1 MIAMKQRMLRMALAT
16 FVVLAAGCASGGG
29 GAGSTGE
36 AGVSTEIMVENIHP
50 GSEAIQIFIMPDGGV
65 ARTPIGNVPQG
76 ETRTF
81 TWEGATGQHRLIA
94 VRAIGEV
101 TSDRININHNQD
113 FTWTISGNRM
123 LIRRR

>member
-1 MIAMKQRMLRMALAT
+1 MTVLKHRILGMALAA

-29 GAGSTGE
+29 AGSTGE
-36 AGVSTEIMVENIHP
+36 PGVSTEIMIENIHP
-50 GSEAIQIFIMPDGGV
+50 GSEALQIYIMADGGV

-76 ETRTF
+76 ETRTI
-81 TWEGATGQHRLIA
+81 TWEGATGPHRLIA